1 MNKNEIRVRIFNKE
15 YCLMTDETKE
25 YTDKLAADLNNRMTQ
40 LMESKTM
47 MSHQDAA
54 ALIALETYD
63 ELIKAKDSVG
73 GIREQIKDY
82 ADEAAIHR
90 EVAEKATARVAELEE
105 RVAQLEKEV
114 KLRTKLSS
122 EKTNAEEIISH
133 DIQKALNGTNAPYN
147 AMSNQNRNFR

>member
-63 ELIKAKDSVG
+63 ELIKARDSVE